1 MVRRLI
7 MEKGKIVGMYS
18 SGMMQREI
26 GQTLG
31 VSQQAIHQFMKKH
44 KIKARKSAGRPKKEV
59 IENE

>member
-1 MVRRLI
+1 